1 VRLTGRDVAR
11 LVAVAATG
19 LAGFNVCLLEAL
31 RRADPAV
38 VGVVVGGTPLLLA
51 LGGAL
56 LARRCPATRLVAAA
70 LLVVAGAALVE
81 GAGQA
86 SIAGLLWAV
95 GALLGEA
102 GFSIFA
108 APLLPKLGPLRLSA
122 AVCALAVP
130 MLVAGGLAA
139 DGPGWLQMPSTPEA
153 LALGYLA
160 TAVTTGAFL
169 AWYSGLAGLG
179 VERAGVLIGLMPI
192 ATLATAA
199 AADGLLPEPAQLAG
213 VLVVAV
219 GLALGLGA
227 GSGARAR
234 LRARQARLRAR
245 RSVDRPAGTRAERPA
260 AGVPVDNPERA
271 CAPG

>member
-1 VRLTGRDVAR
+1 
-11 LVAVAATG
+11 
-19 LAGFNVCLLEAL
+19 
-31 RRADPAV
+31 
-38 VGVVVGGTPLLLA
+38 
-51 LGGAL
+51 
-56 LARRCPATRLVAAA
+56 
-70 LLVVAGAALVE
+70 
-81 GAGQA
+81 
-86 SIAGLLWAV
+86 
-95 GALLGEA
+95 
-102 GFSIFA
+102 
-108 APLLPKLGPLRLSA
+108 
-122 AVCALAVP
+122 

-139 DGPGWLQMPSTPEA
+139 DGPGWVRMPSTPEA

-160 TAVTTGAFL
+160 TAVTAGAFL

-199 AADGLLPEPAQLAG
+199 AADGLLPDPAQLAG

-234 LRARQARLRAR
+234 LRARQARLGGR
-245 RSVDRPAGTRAERPA
+245 RSADRPAGTRAERPA